1 METPLGNL
9 HKNFLGTLWGFFINM
24 NSMRRPGCYCCSWKR
39 DPMFQCACYAIDHE
53 HCNCCYS
60 FTFPWHD
67 FQLCKENADVCW
79 APIDHEKMGPRSE
92 VISAKLQS
100 ALLGNRNSGAVR
112 RPIILDAF
120 SLLGKNFFTYES
132 CKPPRWWRN
141 TACTCGL
148 RDQASS
154 DEEEES
160 PRKRR
165 KVEDSQ

>member
-1 METPLGNL
+1 MG
-9 HKNFLGTLWGFFINM
+9 NFLGTSWRIFIFQLFINM
-24 NSMRRPGCYCCSWKR
+24 NSTRRAGCYCCSWKR
-39 DPMFQCACYAIDHE
+39 DPMFHCRCYPTDYT

-67 FQLCKENADVCW
+67 FQMCKENADVCW
-79 APIDHEKMGPRSE
+79 SPIDHDKMGPRSE

-141 TACTCGL
+141 TPCTCANSI

-154 DEEEES
+154 SEEEES